1 MKRSIV
7 AGDLKF
13 ENWGATHTENQ
24 NAEFQDVWKFS
35 MGYMYKGNPDA
46 INYIGAVSLRGGFHL
61 QNYYLRIKETD
72 LPWWGFSAGVSL
84 PMFDNRSSFNVTYSF
99 DRLGTT
105 SNGLLLQHT
114 QQLMFDVVIRDLWG
128 IRRKFD

>member
-1 MKRSIV
+1 LV
-7 AGDLKF
+7 ASDLKF
-13 ENWGATHTENQ
+13 ENWSAADLDDQ
-24 NAEFQDVWKFS
+24 DAEIQDVWKFS
-35 MGYMYKGNPDA
+35 LGYMYKGNPQDLS
-46 INYIGAVSLRGGFHL
+46 YIGAVSLRAGFHL

-72 LPWWGFSAGVSL
+72 LPWWGFSAGFSL

-105 SNGLLLQHT
+105 GNGMVLQHS
-114 QQLMFDVVIRDLWG
+114 QQIMFDVVIRDLWG